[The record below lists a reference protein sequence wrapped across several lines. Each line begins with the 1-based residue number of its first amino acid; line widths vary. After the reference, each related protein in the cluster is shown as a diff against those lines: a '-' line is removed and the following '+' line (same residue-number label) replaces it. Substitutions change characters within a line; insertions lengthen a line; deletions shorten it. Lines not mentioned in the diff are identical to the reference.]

1 MPTRAFRG
9 CRTKQMGDASEA
21 LVLSRLVEAGL
32 TVLVPWGD
40 NTRFDLTAMCGDVVL
55 RIQCKTGRQRN
66 GYVDFIACGVGR
78 TAIVIG
84 TSRAKSIIM
93 PFAAWRLRPST
104 WSRTKKLAVRRRRT
118 CDKHRHGLTRGVGAR
133 WLASAGRPDMSSR
146 WSSNPGCGPAAGAG
160 PSTSL
165 SNPPPADSMTWNAP
179 SPTTRSGGFRR

>member
-40 NTRFDLTAMCGDVVL
+40 NTRFDLAAMCGDVVL

-78 TAIVIG
+78 DGNRYRYVPGEIDYY
-84 TSRAKSIIM
+84 
-93 PFAAWRLRPST
+93 
-104 WSRTKKLAVRRRRT
+104 AVRCLETQAIYLVPYEEAGSSATPHLRQTPPRPNSRGGRQVARIRWAARYELEVVIESWLRT
-118 CDKHRHGLTRGVGAR
+118 GGRFDPR
-133 WLASAGRPDMSSR
+133 WV
-146 WSSNPGCGPAAGAG
+146 
-160 PSTSL
+160 
-165 SNPPPADSMTWNAP
+165 AP
-179 SPTTRSGGFRR
+179 TL